1 MSPTPP
7 SPPIESVQEYP
18 GGETAPA
25 YRWAF
30 TVWLMLFLGVLCL
43 GLLNYLGLFAKS
55 KWPNL

>member
-1 MSPTPP
+1 MSPPQPPPP
-7 SPPIESVQEYP
+7 SDPVHEYP
-18 GGETAPA
+18 IGETAPA

-43 GLLNYLGLFAKS
+43 GLLNYLGVFAKS